1 MWLFEKPLFDNGFL
15 FDTIFSSATLKT
27 AFIEVG
33 VVKLGHLTQ
42 TSIESLA
49 EVIRSTRVLQNLV
62 NGVWQSLS
70 AELQTFVQS
79 RSLAEVGEWREERG
93 LVLTLKAPA
102 LGTFSTCPSKQ
113 LYSSCVKLL
122 NFSLLAGVRE
132 SKWTEVLG
140 SNFSPNGSS
149 CTMAA
154 PVQSSCQET
163 DG

>member
-42 TSIESLA
+42 TSNESLA

-79 RSLAEVGEWREERG
+79 RSLADQW
-93 LVLTLKAPA
+93 
-102 LGTFSTCPSKQ
+102 STGHEYVFP
-113 LYSSCVKLL
+113 
-122 NFSLLAGVRE
+122 
-132 SKWTEVLG
+132 
-140 SNFSPNGSS
+140 P
-149 CTMAA
+149 
-154 PVQSSCQET
+154 P
-163 DG
+163 